1 MPSNNCKEVAVSAA
15 FMGMGYA
22 TACVKQLARTG
33 SAYLTQGWGQLETV
47 AFLTEAAER
56 LEAVYCALPDDIRDS
71 APGVWAY
78 EVAEPIG
85 VWFGERTLEGGIPSE
100 QEMDSAMIELVADFF
115 TQCDEEERQAE
126 TKPALVA
133 TLTALMSALKSGC

>member
-1 MPSNNCKEVAVSAA
+1 MGNNKEIAVSAA

-22 TACVKQLARTG
+22 TASIKPLARTG
-33 SAYLTQGWGQLETV
+33 SAFVTQGWGELETV
-47 AFLTEAAER
+47 TFLAEAAER
-56 LEAVYCALPDDIRDS
+56 LEAMYCSLPDDIRDS

-85 VWFGERTLEGGIPSE
+85 VWFGERILNGGVPSV
-100 QEMDSAMIELVADFF
+100 QEMDAAMIEVVADFF

-126 TKPALVA
+126 TKPALMA
-133 TLTALMSALKSGC
+133 TLAALNFGH